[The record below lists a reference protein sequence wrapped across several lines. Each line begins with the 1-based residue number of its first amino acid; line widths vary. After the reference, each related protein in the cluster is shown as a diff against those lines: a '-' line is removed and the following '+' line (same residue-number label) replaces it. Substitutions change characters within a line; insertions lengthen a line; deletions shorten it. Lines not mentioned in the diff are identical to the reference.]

1 MTRKQV
7 SDTTNWQTGYIKIS
21 QPSNDTGSLW
31 ERTSVTQL
39 SKSAD
44 DAYAETFRSTQKY
57 NNRGQD
63 FSYQTTR
70 ELTVPGYEQEK
81 VDETTWKNTKQF
93 QPLALKVIK
102 NSSAGEKIW

>member
-1 MTRKQV
+1 MISKIWEEYDHDPSSRPENVIYEVTRKQV

-44 DAYAETFRSTQKY
+44 DAYAETL
-57 NNRGQD
+57 G
-63 FSYQTTR
+63 
-70 ELTVPGYEQEK
+70 LP
-81 VDETTWKNTKQF
+81 NTIIGDKIS
-93 QPLALKVIK
+93 AIK
-102 NSSAGEKIW
+102 RLES